1 MNKLIAFNQE
11 GRDPEAFQKIYDYWK
26 ENNINGIIKLS
37 LDEQRKIQD
46 LLQSNSNDVRAKFLD
61 FVLEDQQLDC
71 YFFLTRLFNSLT
83 NRPLN

>member
-46 LLQSNSNDVRAKFLD
+46 LLQSNSNDVHAKFLD

-71 YFFLTRLFNSLT
+71 
-83 NRPLN
+83 